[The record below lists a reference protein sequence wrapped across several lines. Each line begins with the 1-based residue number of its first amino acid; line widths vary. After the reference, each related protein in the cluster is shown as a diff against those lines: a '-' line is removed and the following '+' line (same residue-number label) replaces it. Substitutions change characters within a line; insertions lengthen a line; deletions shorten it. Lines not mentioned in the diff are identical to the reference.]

1 MPGRRVCWGAK
12 YSKEQSVPGNKLC
25 WGVKYSKEQSV
36 CVCSGDQSI
45 CHSFITLDSFFLELP
60 LECCSQLTS
69 LTKLASSF
77 STGCLIKPLNIL
89 SIMFSCVKI
98 STFPKFSTSE
108 RFENFSP
115 VLRNVLYEENYWKH
129 YKSLGCFHL
138 VDLIITELKN
148 HMTC

>member
-1 MPGRRVCWGAK
+1 MSGSRICRGTK
-12 YSKEQSVPGNKLC
+12 YSKEQSLPGSKVFQGIKC
-25 WGVKYSKEQSV
+25 VEDKKYSKEQSV
-36 CVCSGDQSI
+36 CVCSGDQRI

-60 LECCSQLTS
+60 LKCCSQLTS

-98 STFPKFSTSE
+98 STLPKFSTSE

-115 VLRNVLYEENYWKH
+115 VLRNVLY
-129 YKSLGCFHL
+129 
-138 VDLIITELKN
+138 
-148 HMTC
+148 